1 MIKAFSPSR
10 FWETRLLF
18 WPKSSYLEANIKTAC
33 FAFLQE
39 CAKSRGTRGSP
50 GFFSKLVLVVHS
62 RGQTRE
68 FNSWVISWVKLLR
81 QK

>member
-39 CAKSRGTRGSP
+39 CAKSRGTRGLL
-50 GFFSKLVLVVHS
+50 GFSRSWFSWFTLAVKLVGLT
-62 RGQTRE
+62 RG
-68 FNSWVISWVKLLR
+68 
-81 QK
+81 